1 MLNHFTYLLEI
12 PYWLLQNSNVGN
24 KYPFAKKFELVNE
37 INQIGSRH
45 SGKTLSNLEMFAELI
60 KISMLIKE
68 PIFIFASMKMNK
80 DIRDSIFQNIWNT
93 LEKHN
98 IPFSVNLSTHSFTI
112 PNGTKIVCRG
122 LHSATKREKLK
133 AFADLNKYKLVIDWR
148 EECDQYNQNDINEID
163 FALRGSQNKITINT
177 CNPESLKRYIV
188 GYCNQLLPFN
198 EEIMRS
204 KWEQTAYIEKWDM
217 KIIIHY
223 TNWRLNSFLPK
234 EEENKILRLE
244 QLDPERARVWS
255 WGLPGNTSGS
265 IFARYLDIMQATDII
280 QPTKL
285 LGGVDLANSTS
296 PKGHT
301 TAASFWLYNSFDKK
315 AYKVA
320 EYTHSNATQQ
330 FKGPLEQVK
339 DILEFY
345 NNQLNQYFNLIQ
357 QGISIN
363 VDDSAYATLESLNRE
378 KYNYTF
384 GQYMHFK
391 PAQKQ
396 KFKIKHR
403 IEAFTMLIN
412 TNQLKWL
419 WEKCPVSKNQYE
431 LIQWEDKP
439 EAREDKVLDLYD
451 DTFDSDFYALHF
463 ELIPMVKHNSI
474 WTLYLSFNA
483 GWCLISNK
491 KC

>member
-1 MLNHFTYLLEI
+1 
-12 PYWLLQNSNVGN
+12 
-24 KYPFAKKFELVNE
+24 
-37 INQIGSRH
+37 
-45 SGKTLSNLEMFAELI
+45 
-60 KISMLIKE
+60 
-68 PIFIFASMKMNK
+68 
-80 DIRDSIFQNIWNT
+80 
-93 LEKHN
+93 
-98 IPFSVNLSTHSFTI
+98 
-112 PNGTKIVCRG
+112 
-122 LHSATKREKLK
+122 
-133 AFADLNKYKLVIDWR
+133 
-148 EECDQYNQNDINEID
+148 
-163 FALRGSQNKITINT
+163 
-177 CNPESLKRYIV
+177 
-188 GYCNQLLPFN
+188 
-198 EEIMRS
+198 
-204 KWEQTAYIEKWDM
+204 
-217 KIIIHY
+217 
-223 TNWRLNSFLPK
+223 
-234 EEENKILRLE
+234 
-244 QLDPERARVWS
+244 
-255 WGLPGNTSGS
+255 
-265 IFARYLDIMQATDII
+265 MQATDII

-301 TAASFWLYNSFDKK
+301 TASSFWIYNSFDKK

-384 GQYMHFK
+384 GQYMNFK

-403 IEAFTMLIN
+403 VEAFTMLIN

-419 WEKCPVSKNQYE
+419 WEKCPVSKTQYE

-439 EAREDKVLDLYD
+439 DVREN
-451 DTFDSDFYALHF
+451 
-463 ELIPMVKHNSI
+463 E
-474 WTLYLSFNA
+474 
-483 GWCLISNK
+483 C
-491 KC
+491 